1 MSYRNPRIIVDR
13 SAEIWAEGIT
23 RAGAMIAGSVD
34 TYYKNKQIAEAQAAK
49 QRDAYNKLINL
60 TALEYQE
67 NLNKAINENDLD
79 NAIVVDI
86 RKQAT
91 DYLEG
96 EDGRGGVIQMKAA
109 LNMGGVDPA
118 VAKEYRKRINE
129 YEIWQNNTVNKLAD
143 IEVNLDL
150 AENLQGFQLGIKND
164 FAGQGVEKFT
174 NFIAVNNL
182 QNKQLKGLD
191 VQRSFKNNELSLT
204 TKLNKNSETFKL
216 AVEGGMLN
224 KDDIEFDENG
234 NVTLNWKR
242 DLSKWDGTMI
252 IDTLDNI
259 NGIKVM
265 ETAGIL
271 KDGNVLPGM
280 VKETRIES
288 KVEGNNEIITTKNII
303 DLDKIENNTV
313 LRAEVSGFIS
323 GILAGDI
330 DQQINYVNK
339 DVELGG
345 LGWSTVKTKNWVDSS
360 EQAKRDFLMNNI
372 MDNLEKQV
380 MKGEFPKSKIISK
393 QIGEENGVPIY
404 ETYTE
409 SVKTRKADKGSSAK
423 EPGADLSKEIY
434 DGITTNTINYLVGRA
449 YDDKRITDVT
459 PVQGTGNRK
468 FVVTFEVG
476 IGKAAETIIDIDNPS
491 DVERFI
497 DNVSGSYDKVDREKA
512 RNYIVLKEEDPFG
525 RFIENQ

>member
-23 RAGAMIAGSVD
+23 RAGAIIAGSVD
-34 TYYKNKQIAEAQAAK
+34 TYYKNKQIAEARAAK

-67 NLNKAINENDLD
+67 NLNKAINEKDLD

-91 DYLEG
+91 NYLEG
-96 EDGRGGVIQMKAA
+96 EDGRDGVIQMKAA

-164 FAGQGVEKFT
+164 FAGQGLEKFK

-182 QNKQLKGLD
+182 QNRQLKGLD

-204 TKLNKNSETFKL
+204 TKLNRNSETFKL

-224 KDDIEFDENG
+224 KDDIKFDENG
-234 NVTLNWKR
+234 NVTLSWKR

-259 NGIKVM
+259 DSIKAL

-271 KDGNVLPGM
+271 KDGNVLPSM

-313 LRAEVSGFIS
+313 LRAEISGFIS

-330 DQQINYVNK
+330 DQQINYVNNK
-339 DVELGG
+339 
-345 LGWSTVKTKNWVDSS
+345 LGWSTVETKKWVNSS

-372 MDNLEKQV
+372 MDNLEQQV
-380 MKGEFPKSKIISK
+380 VKGEFPQSEIISK

-409 SVKTRKADKGSSAK
+409 SVKTRKADKGVSK
-423 EPGADLSKEIY
+423 KDPGTDLSKEIY
-434 DGITTNTINYLVGRA
+434 DGITTNTINYLVGRN
-449 YDDKRITDVT
+449 YNNKRITDVT

-497 DNVSGSYDKVDREKA
+497 DSVSGSYDKIDREKA
-512 RNYIVLKEEDPFG
+512 RTYIVEKEEDPFG
-525 RFIENQ
+525 RFIEKQ